1 MKYNFK
7 KGEQVEIYRTPV
19 DGLGVEV
26 SELPPVGS
34 KGIVNSRVLTY
45 DVEEKNYPYVYID
58 FKREDNSVINWA
70 IPCSCLKRV
79 KPYKIIKVPALV
91 DCLGP
96 TCLSEDGTKYCNY
109 FFSGCQKIGVFPCCI
124 EESIIYL
131 KVVNET

>member
-7 KGEQVEIYRTPV
+7 KGEQVEIYRTPIY
-19 DGLGVEV
+19 GLGVEV
-26 SELPPVGS
+26 SALPPVGS
-34 KGIVNSRVLTY
+34 KGVVDSYVLNY
-45 DVEEKNYPYVYID
+45 DLGEKAYPYVYIN
-58 FKREDNSVINWA
+58 FKGDDDRITGWG

-91 DCLGP
+91 DYTGSN
-96 TCLSEDGTKYCNY
+96 CLSEDGTEYCHY
-109 FFSGCQKIGVFPCCI
+109 FSSNCRNIGVFPCCD